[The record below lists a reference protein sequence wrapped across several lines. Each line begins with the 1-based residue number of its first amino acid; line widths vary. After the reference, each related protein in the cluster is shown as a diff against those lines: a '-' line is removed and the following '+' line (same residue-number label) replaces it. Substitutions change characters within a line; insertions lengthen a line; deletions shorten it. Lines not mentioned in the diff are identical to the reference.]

1 MRVRSCDIVHRVS
14 ESSFGNVEKTGD
26 GGDVMG
32 ILPGGFGFA
41 ALASPFFV
49 FLRDL
54 NAVARRYSG
63 LEWIETG
70 CCRVRLKVS
79 AAIEGVEWIEEA
91 ERGPERGMKR
101 RSERSGSGK
110 WQWSEGWGSMR
121 DEVERQEGRAVRSV

>member
-1 MRVRSCDIVHRVS
+1 MLKRRETGATLWAFCPVGLDSP
-14 ESSFGNVEKTGD
+14 SSPLRF
-26 GGDVMG
+26 
-32 ILPGGFGFA
+32 LF
-41 ALASPFFV
+41 

-101 RSERSGSGK
+101 RSERSGSEK

-121 DEVERQEGRAVRSV
+121 DEVERQEGQDWTESDE